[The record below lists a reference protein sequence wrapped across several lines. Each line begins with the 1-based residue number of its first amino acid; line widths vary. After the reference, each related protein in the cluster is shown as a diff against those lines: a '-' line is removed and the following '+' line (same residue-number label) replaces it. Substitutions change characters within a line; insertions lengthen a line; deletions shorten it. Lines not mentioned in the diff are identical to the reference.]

1 MVLGNSRFIPSDG
14 AACNPMSPASILSSS
29 FNHHI
34 EDDCF
39 HCIVIDNLHILKMFM
54 CTTCFF
60 LNYILFFHSD
70 DDQAAQLVSG
80 VWFLMCFVK
89 NELTLT

>member
-1 MVLGNSRFIPSDG
+1 
-14 AACNPMSPASILSSS
+14 
-29 FNHHI
+29 
-34 EDDCF
+34 
-39 HCIVIDNLHILKMFM
+39 M

-60 LNYILFFHSD
+60 FNYILFFHSD

>member
-1 MVLGNSRFIPSDG
+1 
-14 AACNPMSPASILSSS
+14 
-29 FNHHI
+29 
-34 EDDCF
+34 
-39 HCIVIDNLHILKMFM
+39 M

-70 DDQAAQLVSG
+70 DYQAAQLVSG